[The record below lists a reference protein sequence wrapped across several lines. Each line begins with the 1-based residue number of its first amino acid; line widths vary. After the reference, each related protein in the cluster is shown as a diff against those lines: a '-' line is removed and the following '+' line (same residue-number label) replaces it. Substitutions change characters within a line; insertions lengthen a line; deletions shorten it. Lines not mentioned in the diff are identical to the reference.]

1 MRQASSYDLLALATT
16 RLHIPL
22 RQLSRPRPRRTRHSF
37 IMANQTPAV
46 VMDNGTGFSKL
57 GFAGNDSPSFVFPTA
72 IATKGPA
79 AGGGGSGSGRPA
91 VGNKPSFLTGGAGP
105 ASNHLSSKRGTEDL
119 DFFIGDEATS
129 AAAGPGYGLHY
140 PIRHGQIENWDHMER
155 FWSNSIFKYLRVEP
169 EDHYF
174 LLTEPPLNPP
184 ENRENTAEI
193 FFESFNCAGMYI
205 AVQAVL
211 ALAASWTSSKVTD
224 RSLTGTVID
233 SGDGVTHVIP
243 VAEGYVIGSSIKSIP
258 IAGRDI
264 TYFVQSLLRDRGEA
278 DSSLKTAQE
287 IKESYCYVCPDI
299 VKEFAKYDRDR
310 SRFLK
315 HTVSLPGGRQVGVDV
330 GYERFLAPEI
340 FFNPEIYS
348 SDFLTPLPVVVDGV
362 IQQSPI
368 DVRRGLYKNIVL
380 SGGSTLYKDFGRR
393 LQRDIKLMVDDRIRA
408 SELRSGG
415 ARSGGL
421 DVQVI
426 SHKRQR
432 HGPWFGG
439 SLLGQT
445 PEFRSYCH
453 TKAEYQEYGPSIVRR
468 FQLLGGPGGS

>member
-1 MRQASSYDLLALATT
+1 MAS
-16 RLHIPL
+16 
-22 RQLSRPRPRRTRHSF
+22 
-37 IMANQTPAV
+37 QTPAV
-46 VMDNGTGFSKL
+46 VMDNGTGYSKL

-72 IATKGPA
+72 IATK
-79 AGGGGSGSGRPA
+79 AGAGSAGSSAGSRPA
-91 VGNKPSFLTGGAGP
+91 VANKPSFLGGGGGG
-105 ASNHLSSKRGTEDL
+105 SSHLSAKRGTEDL
-119 DFFIGDEATS
+119 DFFIGDEAL
-129 AAAGPGYGLHY
+129 AAGAGPGYGVNY

-174 LLTEPPLNPP
+174 LLTEP
-184 ENRENTAEI
+184 NRENTAEI
-193 FFESFNCAGMYI
+193 MFESFNCAGLYI

-264 TYFVQSLLRDRGEA
+264 TYFVQSLLRDRGEP
-278 DSSLKTAQE
+278 DSSLKTAE
-287 IKESYCYVCPDI
+287 KVKEEYCYVSPDI
-299 VKEFAKYDRDR
+299 VKEFARYDREPD
-310 SRFLK
+310 RFLK
-315 HTVSLPGGRQVGVDV
+315 HTVTSPNGRSVSIDV

-348 SDFLTPLPVVVDGV
+348 SDFLTPLPNVVDGV
-362 IQQSPI
+362 IQSSPI

-393 LQRDIKLMVDDRIRA
+393 LQRDIRHLVDARIRA
-408 SELRSGG
+408 SEARSGG

-421 DVQVI
+421 DVAVVT
-426 SHKRQR
+426 HKRQR

-453 TKAEYQEYGPSIVRR
+453 TKAEYDEIGPSIVRR
-468 FQLLGGPGGS
+468 FALLGGPGSS

>member
-1 MRQASSYDLLALATT
+1 
-16 RLHIPL
+16 
-22 RQLSRPRPRRTRHSF
+22 
-37 IMANQTPAV
+37 MAPQTPAV

-72 IATKGPA
+72 IATKT
-79 AGGGGSGSGRPA
+79 AGGASGGSGSGRPA
-91 VGNKPSFLTGGAGP
+91 VANKPSFLTGGAGP
-105 ASNHLSSKRGTEDL
+105 GSHLSAKRGTEDL
-119 DFFIGDEATS
+119 DYFIGDEALV
-129 AAAGPGYGLHY
+129 AANGPGYGMHY

-193 FFESFNCAGMYI
+193 MFESFNCAGLYI

-211 ALAASWTSSKVTD
+211 ALAASWSPSRLSD

-264 TYFVQSLLRDRGEA
+264 TYFVQSLLRERGEP
-278 DSSLKTAQE
+278 DSSLKTAE
-287 IKESYCYVCPDI
+287 RVKEEFCYVCPDM
-299 VKEFAKYDRDR
+299 VKEFGRYDREPDR
-310 SRFLK
+310 FFQT
-315 HTVSLPGGRQVGVDV
+315 HTVRHANGRSVPIEV

-340 FFNPEIYS
+340 FFNPEMYS
-348 SDFLTPLPVVVDGV
+348 SDFLTPLPTVVDAV
-362 IQQSPI
+362 IQSSPI

-380 SGGSTLYKDFGRR
+380 SGGSTLYRDFGRR
-393 LQRDIKLMVDDRIRA
+393 LQRDIRHLVDARIRA
-408 SELRSGG
+408 SEARSAAGLRST
-415 ARSGGL
+415 GL
-421 DVQVI
+421 EVQVV

-432 HGPWFGG
+432 HGPWYGG
-439 SLLGQT
+439 SLLAQT
-445 PEFRSYCH
+445 PEFRNYCH
-453 TKAEYQEYGPSIVRR
+453 TKAEYDEIGPGIVRR
-468 FQLLGGPGGS
+468 FALVGGPGAS